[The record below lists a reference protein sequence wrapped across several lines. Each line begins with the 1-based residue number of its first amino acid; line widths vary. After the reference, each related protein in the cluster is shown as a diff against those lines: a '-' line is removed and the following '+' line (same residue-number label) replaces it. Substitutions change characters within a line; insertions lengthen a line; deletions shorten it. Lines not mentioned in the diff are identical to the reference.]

1 MAQDLMTGS
10 FGQIGMLDL
19 LREDSMDEE
28 NMGDRLVVNNSK
40 KKIVFKFNSS
50 CRFKLTLFNGYTIQF
65 KIEKGRSNEQQ
76 THDLIKC

>member
-40 KKIVFKFNSS
+40 KK
-50 CRFKLTLFNGYTIQF
+50 LFLNLIQAAVL
-65 KIEKGRSNEQQ
+65 N
-76 THDLIKC
+76 